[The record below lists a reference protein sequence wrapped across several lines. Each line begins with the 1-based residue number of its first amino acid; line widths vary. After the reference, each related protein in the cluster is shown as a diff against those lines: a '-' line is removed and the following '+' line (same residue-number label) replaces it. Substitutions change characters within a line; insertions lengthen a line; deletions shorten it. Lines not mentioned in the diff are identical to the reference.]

1 MDFYVHGHEKAL
13 PLLVVLNLEARVEE
27 REAITVGE
35 RVGLDLNILT
45 SNYNVTENSPTRSKH
60 FSYLLPLRNA
70 FTLRNMNQ
78 TLS

>member
-45 SNYNVTENSPTRSKH
+45 SNYNVTENSPTRNKH

>member
-27 REAITVGE
+27 RDAITVGE

-45 SNYNVTENSPTRSKH
+45 SNYNVTENSPTRNKH